1 MKQDLSLPVEVEA
14 FDTWAEVYDTQ
25 PNPLLALEERVLGS
39 MMPDVRGLDVLDAGC
54 GTGRWLQRLVDRSPR
69 SLLGV
74 DISPAMLLLAGI
86 KLSQKCSLRNGS
98 CTALPVSDT
107 SCDMVLS
114 SFVVSYLEDLEAFA
128 REIDRVARP
137 GATIFL
143 TDMHPETEAF
153 RGWKRAFK
161 VKGAE
166 MQISARGW
174 DLQQITQAFQARGFK
189 LVSLAEPAFGPEE
202 RQIFEESGKLELYH
216 STEDLPA
223 IYVLQLRKP
232 ASFPRLRKVLPQSA
246 GAFVLKQARCAIG
259 PDRTAAASISVVGER
274 IESVQNLS
282 RGQSQA
288 QFDGRYWVDAQT
300 HSVIRSSVDLSGYLL
315 LPGLI
320 NSHDHLEFSL
330 YPNIG
335 DGPYY
340 NAAQWARD
348 IHANSATLIARHRKV
363 PRSTSLWWGAI
374 RNLLC
379 GATTVCHHN
388 PVAPELTA
396 SEFPIRVVSEF
407 GWAHSP
413 SMEPDL
419 AGKFRESRA
428 DLPFIV
434 HAAEGVDEGSAEEI
448 FELDRIHALDQR
460 TVLVHGLACT
470 PESISLINRRCAAL
484 ILCPTSNEFL
494 FHRSPSLA
502 FIRSLDNAVLGSD
515 SPLTAAGDLLDEI
528 RFAHMR
534 IGIDANAIYAMVT
547 NRPAEVLRL
556 RRGEGG
562 IKPGSIADMVV
573 VRDTGLSPAETLAQ
587 LTSDQIELVILG
599 GRIQLAGP
607 SLIER
612 LPSVLRQGLQCFEVD
627 GQPRWVRAPIDKLL
641 AEAEEVLG
649 SDLRVG
655 GKRVCRAPAA

>member
-1 MKQDLSLPVEVEA
+1 MKQEISLPAEA
-14 FDTWAEVYDTQ
+14 FDAWAEVYDTQ

-39 MMPDVRGLDVLDAGC
+39 MMPDVRGLDILDAGC
-54 GTGRWLQRLVDRSPR
+54 GTGRWLQRLADGSPR

-86 KLSQKCSLRNGS
+86 KLSRNCSLRPGS
-98 CTALPVSDT
+98 CAALPVSDT
-107 SCDMVLS
+107 ACDMVLS

-143 TDMHPETEAF
+143 SDMHPETEAF

-161 VKGAE
+161 VQGAQ
-166 MQISARGW
+166 MQISAKGW
-174 DLQQITQAFQARGFK
+174 GLQQITQAFQSRGFK
-189 LVSLAEPAFGPEE
+189 LVSLTEPAFGPEE
-202 RQIFEESGKLELYH
+202 RQIFEECGKLELYNT
-216 STEDLPA
+216 TETLPA

-232 ASFPRLRKVLPQSA
+232 TSAPRLRKAMPQSA
-246 GAFVLKQARCAIG
+246 GTFVLKQGRYAIG
-259 PDRTAAASISVVGER
+259 PDRTAAGSIAVVGER
-274 IESVQNLS
+274 IQSIHNLS
-282 RGQSQA
+282 RGQSDA
-288 QFDGRYWVDAQT
+288 RYSMDGQS
-300 HSVIRSSVDLSGYLL
+300 HSYMGCSVDLSGYLL

-348 IHANSATLIARHRKV
+348 IHANRAPLIAQHRKV
-363 PRSTSLWWGAI
+363 PRSTCLWWGAI

-379 GATTVCHHN
+379 GATTVCHQN

-396 SEFPIRVVSEF
+396 PGFPIRVVSEF
-407 GWAHSP
+407 AWAHSP

-419 AGKFRESRA
+419 AGKFRQSRA

-434 HAAEGVDEGSAEEI
+434 HAAEGVDEGSAQEI

-494 FHRSPSLA
+494 FHRSPSLG
-502 FIRSLDNAVLGSD
+502 FIRSLDSAVLGSD

-534 IGIDANAIYAMVT
+534 IGVDANAIYAMVT
-547 NRPAEVLRL
+547 SRPAEVLRL

-562 IKPGSIADMVV
+562 IRPGSAADMLV
-573 VRDTGLSPAETLAQ
+573 VRDAGLSPAETLAQ

-612 LPSVLRQGLQCFEVD
+612 LPGVLRQGLQRFEVD
-627 GQPRWVRAPIDKLL
+627 GRPRWVRAPINQLL
-641 AEAEEVLG
+641 AEAEEALG

-655 GKRVCRAPAA
+655 GKRVRRAPAA

>member
-1 MKQDLSLPVEVEA
+1 MKQDLSEPVET
-14 FDTWAEVYDTQ
+14 FDAWAEVYDTQ

-54 GTGRWLQRLVDRSPR
+54 GTGRWLERLADRSPR

-86 KLSQKCSLRNGS
+86 KLSQNCVLRPGS

-107 SCDMVLS
+107 SCDLVLS

-137 GATIFL
+137 GASIFL
-143 TDMHPETEAF
+143 SDMHPETEAF

-161 VKGAE
+161 VKGVE
-166 MQISARGW
+166 MQISAMGW
-174 DLQQITQAFQARGFK
+174 DLKQITEAFQARGFK

-202 RQIFEESGKLELYH
+202 RQIFEECGKLELYH

-232 ASFPRLRKVLPQSA
+232 ASSPRLRKMMPQSA
-246 GAFVLKQARCAIG
+246 GAFVLKQARYATG
-259 PDRTAAASISVVGER
+259 PDRTAAGSIAVVGER
-274 IESVQNLS
+274 IQSVQNL
-282 RGQSQA
+282 SQA

-300 HSVIRSSVDLSGYLL
+300 HSFISCGVDLSGYLL

-348 IHANSATLIARHRKV
+348 IHANRAPLIARHRKV
-363 PRSTSLWWGAI
+363 PRSTCLWWGAI

-388 PVAPELTA
+388 PVVPELTGPW
-396 SEFPIRVVSEF
+396 FPIRVVSEF
-407 GWAHSP
+407 AWAHSL

-419 AGKFRESRA
+419 ASKFRESRA
-428 DLPFIV
+428 DLPVIV
-434 HAAEGVDEGSAEEI
+434 HAAEGVDEGSAQEI
-448 FELDRIHALDQR
+448 FELDRIHALDHR

-470 PESISLINRRCAAL
+470 PEAISLINQRRAAL

-494 FHRSPSLA
+494 FHRSPSLE
-502 FIRSLDNAVLGSD
+502 FVRSLDTVVLGND

-528 RFAHMR
+528 RFAHTR

-547 NRPAEVLRL
+547 NHPAEVLRL
-556 RRGEGG
+556 RRGEGA
-562 IKPGSIADMVV
+562 IKPGSVADMLV
-573 VRDTGLSPAETLAQ
+573 VRDAGLSPAETLAQ

-612 LPSVLRQGLQCFEVD
+612 LPDVLRQGLQRFEVD
-627 GQPRWVRAPIDKLL
+627 GQPRWVRAPINKLL
-641 AEAEEVLG
+641 ADAEEALG

-655 GKRVCRAPAA
+655 GKRVRRAPAA

>member
-1 MKQDLSLPVEVEA
+1 MKQDLSIPVEVEA

-54 GTGRWLQRLVDRSPR
+54 GTGRWLQRLVYRSPR
-69 SLLGV
+69 SLLGI

-86 KLSQKCSLRNGS
+86 KLSQKCSLRPGS

-143 TDMHPETEAF
+143 TDMHPETEAY

-161 VKGAE
+161 VNGAE

-189 LVSLAEPAFGPEE
+189 LVSLAEPAFGLEE

-216 STEDLPA
+216 STEALPA
-223 IYVLQLRKP
+223 IYVLELRKP
-232 ASFPRLRKVLPQSA
+232 ASFPRLRKMLPQSA
-246 GAFVLKQARCAIG
+246 GAFVLKQARYAIG
-259 PDRTAAASISVVGER
+259 PDRTATASISVVGER

-282 RGQSQA
+282 QA
-288 QFDGRYWVDAQT
+288 QFDGRYWVDAQS
-300 HSVIRSSVDLSGYLL
+300 HSVIKTSVDLSGYLL

-348 IHANSATLIARHRKV
+348 IHAHKATLIARHRKV

-396 SEFPIRVVSEF
+396 PGFPIRVVSEF
-407 GWAHSP
+407 AWAHSP

-448 FELDRIHALDQR
+448 FELDRIHALDKR

-470 PESISLINRRCAAL
+470 PESISLINQRCAAL

-494 FHRSPSLA
+494 FHRSPSLG
-502 FIRSLDNAVLGSD
+502 FVRSLDNALLGSD

-534 IGIDANAIYAMVT
+534 IGIDANAVYAMVT

-556 RRGEGG
+556 HRGEGG
-562 IKPGSIADMVV
+562 IKPGSVADMLV

-599 GRIQLAGP
+599 GRVQLAGP

-655 GKRVCRAPAA
+655 GKRVRRAPAA

>member
-1 MKQDLSLPVEVEA
+1 MKQDLSSPVVEA
-14 FDTWAEVYDTQ
+14 FDAWSEVYDTQ
-25 PNPLLALEERVLGS
+25 PNPLLALEERVLDS

-54 GTGRWLQRLVDRSPR
+54 GTGRWLQRLLARSPR

-86 KLSQKCSLRNGS
+86 KLSHNCSLRLGS

-107 SCDMVLS
+107 ACDMVLS

-128 REIDRVARP
+128 REVDRVARP
-137 GATIFL
+137 GATVFL

-153 RGWKRAFK
+153 RGWKRTFK

-166 MQISARGW
+166 TQIRAKGW

-202 RQIFEESGKLELYH
+202 RQIFEECGKLELYH
-216 STEDLPA
+216 STESLPA
-223 IYVLQLRKP
+223 IYVLELRKP
-232 ASFPRLRKVLPQSA
+232 TSAPRLRKVASQSA
-246 GAFVLKQARCAIG
+246 GSFVLKQARYATG
-259 PDRTAAASISVVGER
+259 PDTTAAGSIAVVGER
-274 IESVQNLS
+274 VQSIQS
-282 RGQSQA
+282 RSQA
-288 QFDGRYWVDAQT
+288 QFDGRYWIDE
-300 HSVIRSSVDLSGYLL
+300 RSHAFIGCSVDLSGYLL

-320 NSHDHLEFSL
+320 NAHDHLEFSL

-348 IHANSATLIARHRKV
+348 IHANRAPLIAQHRKV
-363 PRSTSLWWGAI
+363 PRSTCLWWGAI

-388 PVAPELTA
+388 PVTPELTGPG
-396 SEFPIRVVSEF
+396 FPIRVVQEF
-407 GWAHSP
+407 AWAHSP
-413 SMEPDL
+413 SLDPAL
-419 AGKFRESRA
+419 ASKFRESRA

-434 HAAEGVDEGSAEEI
+434 HAAEGVDEGSAQEI
-448 FELDRIHALDQR
+448 FELDRIQALDHR

-470 PESISLINRRCAAL
+470 PESISLINQRLSAL
-484 ILCPTSNEFL
+484 ILCPTSNQFL

-502 FIRSLDNAVLGSD
+502 FIRSLDTAVLGSD

-528 RFAHMR
+528 NFAR
-534 IGIDANAIYAMVT
+534 KQIGIDANSIYAMVT

-562 IKPGSIADMVV
+562 IKPGSLADILV
-573 VRDTGLSPAETLAQ
+573 VRDTGLSPADTLAH
-587 LTSDQIELVILG
+587 LTSDQIELVIVG

-612 LPSVLRQGLQCFEVD
+612 LPSVLRQGLELFQVD
-627 GQPRWVRAPIDKLL
+627 GQPRWVRAPINKLL
-641 AEAEEVLG
+641 AEAEEALG

-655 GKRVCRAPAA
+655 GKRVRHAPAA

>member
-14 FDTWAEVYDTQ
+14 FDTWAEVYDIQ
-25 PNPLLALEERVLGS
+25 ANPLLALEERVLGS

-86 KLSQKCSLRNGS
+86 KLSQKCILRPGS
-98 CTALPVSDT
+98 CTALPVNDT

-143 TDMHPETEAF
+143 ADMHPETEAF

-166 MQISARGW
+166 MQISTRGW
-174 DLQQITQAFQARGFK
+174 DLQQITKAFQARGFK
-189 LVSLAEPAFGPEE
+189 LVSLAEPAFGPQEK
-202 RQIFEESGKLELYH
+202 QIFEESGKLELYD
-216 STEDLPA
+216 STEGLPA
-223 IYVLQLRKP
+223 IYVLELRKP
-232 ASFPRLRKVLPQSA
+232 ASFPRLRKMLPQSA
-246 GAFVLKQARCAIG
+246 GAFVLKQARYANG
-259 PDRTAAASISVVGER
+259 PDRTAAASISIVGER
-274 IESVQNLS
+274 IESVQNL
-282 RGQSQA
+282 SQA

-300 HSVIRSSVDLSGYLL
+300 HSVIRNSVDLSGYLL

-320 NSHDHLEFSL
+320 NAHDHLEFSL

-348 IHANSATLIARHRKV
+348 IHANKATLIARHRKV
-363 PRSTSLWWGAI
+363 PRSTCLWWGAI

-379 GATTVCHHN
+379 GATSVCHHN
-388 PVAPELTA
+388 PVAPELTGP
-396 SEFPIRVVSEF
+396 EFPIRVVSEF
-407 GWAHSP
+407 AWAHSP

-470 PESISLINRRCAAL
+470 PESISLINQRSAAL

-494 FHRSPSLA
+494 FHRSPSLG
-502 FIRSLDNAVLGSD
+502 FVRSLDTAVLGSD

-528 RFAHMR
+528 RFAHLQ

-547 NRPAEVLRL
+547 NRAAEVLRL

-562 IKPGSIADMVV
+562 IKPGSVADMLV

-607 SLIER
+607 TLIER
-612 LPSVLRQGLQCFEVD
+612 LPSVLRQGLQRFEVD

-655 GKRVCRAPAA
+655 GKRVRRAPAA

>member
-1 MKQDLSLPVEVEA
+1 MTQDSPSPVELEV

-25 PNPLLALEERVLGS
+25 ANPLLALEERVLGS
-39 MMPDVRGLDVLDAGC
+39 LMPDVRGLDVLDAGC

-69 SLLGV
+69 SLVGV
-74 DISPAMLLLAGI
+74 DNSPGMLLLAGI
-86 KLSQKCSLRNGS
+86 KLSDHCDLRLGS
-98 CTALPVSDT
+98 CAALPVSDT
-107 SCDMVLS
+107 ACDLVLS

-153 RGWKRAFK
+153 RGWKRAFR
-161 VKGAE
+161 VKGTE
-166 MQISARGW
+166 MQIKARGW
-174 DLQQITQAFQARGFK
+174 DLQQITQVFQARGFK
-189 LVSLAEPAFGPEE
+189 LISLTEPAFGPQE
-202 RQIFEESGKLELYH
+202 RPIFEGNGKLELYH
-216 STEDLPA
+216 STDTLPA
-223 IYVLQLRKP
+223 IYLLQLRKSTS
-232 ASFPRLRKVLPQSA
+232 APRLRKVTSQSA
-246 GAFVLKQARCAIG
+246 GAFVLKQGRYATG
-259 PDRTAAASISVVGER
+259 PDTTAAGSIAVVGER
-274 IESVQNLS
+274 IQSIHNRS
-282 RGQSQA
+282 RGQ
-288 QFDGRYWVDAQT
+288 VDAWYSMDGQS
-300 HSVIRSSVDLSGYLL
+300 HSYMGCSVDLSGYLV

-320 NSHDHLEFSL
+320 NAHDHLEFSL

-335 DGPYY
+335 NGPYY

-348 IHANSATLIARHRKV
+348 IHTNSAPLIAQHRKV
-363 PRSTSLWWGAI
+363 PRSTCLWWGAI

-388 PVAPELTA
+388 PVFPDLIAPG
-396 SEFPIRVVSEF
+396 FPIRVVSEF
-407 GWAHSP
+407 AWAHSP
-413 SMEPDL
+413 AMEPDL

-434 HAAEGVDEGSAEEI
+434 HAAEGVDEASAQEI

-470 PESISLINRRCAAL
+470 PESISLINQRRAAL

-494 FHRSPSLA
+494 FHRSPSVA
-502 FIRSLDNAVLGSD
+502 FIRSLDTAVLGSD

-528 RFAHMR
+528 QFAHTR
-534 IGIDANAIYAMVT
+534 IGIDANTIYAMVT
-547 NRPAEVLRL
+547 HRPAEVLRL
-556 RRGEGG
+556 RRGEAGITPGG
-562 IKPGSIADMVV
+562 IADMLVL
-573 VRDTGLSPAETLAQ
+573 RDAGLSPAETVAQ
-587 LTSDQIELVILG
+587 LTSDQIELVVLG

-612 LPSVLRQGLQCFEVD
+612 LPGVLRQGLQRFEVD

-641 AEAEEVLG
+641 AEAQEALG

-655 GKRVCRAPAA
+655 GKRVRHAPAA

>member
-1 MKQDLSLPVEVEA
+1 MKQDLSVPVGVEA
-14 FDTWAEVYDTQ
+14 FDAWAEVYDTQ
-25 PNPLLALEERVLGS
+25 QNPLLALEERVLCS

-86 KLSQKCSLRNGS
+86 KLSQKCSLRPGT

-128 REIDRVARP
+128 REVDRVARP

-143 TDMHPETEAF
+143 SDMHPETEAF
-153 RGWKRAFK
+153 RGWKRSFK

-166 MQISARGW
+166 TQIGTMGW
-174 DLQQITQAFQARGFK
+174 DLQQITEAFQARGFK
-189 LVSLAEPAFGPEE
+189 LVSLTEPAFGPEE
-202 RQIFEESGKLELYH
+202 RQIFEECSKLDLYH
-216 STEDLPA
+216 STEALPA

-232 ASFPRLRKVLPQSA
+232 ASAPRPRKVMPQSA
-246 GAFVLKQARCAIG
+246 ESFVLKQARYAIG
-259 PDRTAAASISVVGER
+259 PDITTVGSVAVVGER
-274 IESVQNLS
+274 IQSIQNP
-282 RGQSQA
+282 SQA
-288 QFDGRYWVDAQT
+288 QYDGRYWVDEKS
-300 HSVIRSSVDLSGYLL
+300 HSFIGCSLDLSGYLL

-320 NSHDHLEFSL
+320 NAHDHLEFSL

-348 IHANSATLIARHRKV
+348 IHANRAPLIAQHRKV
-363 PRSTSLWWGAI
+363 PRSTCLWWGAI

-388 PVAPELTA
+388 PVTPELTGTG
-396 SEFPIRVVSEF
+396 FPIRVVQEF
-407 GWAHSP
+407 AWAHSP
-413 SMEPDL
+413 SLEPAL
-419 AGKFRESRA
+419 ASKFRESRA
-428 DLPFIV
+428 DLPFIL
-434 HAAEGVDEGSAEEI
+434 HAGEGVDEGSAQEI
-448 FELDRIHALDQR
+448 FELDRIHALDDR

-470 PESISLINRRCAAL
+470 PESISLINRRHAAL
-484 ILCPTSNEFL
+484 ILCPTSNHFL

-502 FIRSLDNAVLGSD
+502 FIRSLDAAVLGSD

-528 RFAHMR
+528 KFARNR
-534 IGIDANAIYAMVT
+534 IGIDANSIYAMVT

-562 IKPGSIADMVV
+562 IESGSLADMLV
-573 VRDTGLSPAETLAQ
+573 VRDAGLSPAESLAQ
-587 LTSDQIELVILG
+587 LTSDQIELVIVG

-612 LPSVLRQGLQCFEVD
+612 LPSVLRQGLQPFEVD
-627 GQPRWVRAPIDKLL
+627 GRPLWVRAPINKLL
-641 AEAEEVLG
+641 AEAEEALG
-649 SDLRVG
+649 SDLHVG
-655 GKRVCRAPAA
+655 GKRVRHAPAA

>member
-1 MKQDLSLPVEVEA
+1 
-14 FDTWAEVYDTQ
+14 
-25 PNPLLALEERVLGS
+25 
-39 MMPDVRGLDVLDAGC
+39 
-54 GTGRWLQRLVDRSPR
+54 
-69 SLLGV
+69 
-74 DISPAMLLLAGI
+74 
-86 KLSQKCSLRNGS
+86 
-98 CTALPVSDT
+98 
-107 SCDMVLS
+107 MVLS

-143 TDMHPETEAF
+143 SDMHPETEAF

-161 VKGAE
+161 VKGAQ
-166 MQISARGW
+166 MQISAKGW
-174 DLQQITQAFQARGFK
+174 GLRQITQAFQSRGFK
-189 LVSLAEPAFGPEE
+189 LVSLTEPAFGPEE
-202 RQIFEESGKLELYH
+202 RQIFEECGKLELYNT
-216 STEDLPA
+216 TETLPA

-232 ASFPRLRKVLPQSA
+232 TSAPRLRRAMPQSA
-246 GAFVLKQARCAIG
+246 GTFVLKQGRYAIG
-259 PDRTAAASISVVGER
+259 PDRTAAGSIAVVGER
-274 IESVQNLS
+274 IQSIHNLS
-282 RGQSQA
+282 RGQSDA
-288 QFDGRYWVDAQT
+288 RYSMDGQS
-300 HSVIRSSVDLSGYLL
+300 HSYMVCSVDLSGYLL

-348 IHANSATLIARHRKV
+348 IHANRAPLIAQHRKV
-363 PRSTSLWWGAI
+363 PRSTCLWWGAI

-396 SEFPIRVVSEF
+396 PGFPIRVVSEF
-407 GWAHSP
+407 AWAHSP

-419 AGKFRESRA
+419 AGKFRQSRA

-434 HAAEGVDEGSAEEI
+434 HAAEGVDEGSAQEI

-494 FHRSPSLA
+494 FHRSPSLG
-502 FIRSLDNAVLGSD
+502 FIRSLDSAVLGSD

-534 IGIDANAIYAMVT
+534 IGVDANAIYAMVT
-547 NRPAEVLRL
+547 SRPAEVLRL

-562 IKPGSIADMVV
+562 IQPGSAADMLV
-573 VRDTGLSPAETLAQ
+573 VRDAGLSPAETLAQ

-612 LPSVLRQGLQCFEVD
+612 LPGVLRQGLQRFEVD
-627 GQPRWVRAPIDKLL
+627 GRPRWVRAPINQLL
-641 AEAEEVLG
+641 AEAEEALG

-655 GKRVCRAPAA
+655 GKRVRRAPAA

>member
-1 MKQDLSLPVEVEA
+1 MKQDLSLPVAVEA
-14 FDTWAEVYDTQ
+14 FDAWSEVYDTQ

-39 MMPDVRGLDVLDAGC
+39 IMPDVRGLDVLDAGC
-54 GTGRWLQRLVDRSPR
+54 GTGRWLQKLADQSPR

-86 KLSQKCSLRNGS
+86 KLSRTCSLRLGN

-107 SCDMVLS
+107 ACDMVLS
-114 SFVVSYLEDLEAFA
+114 SFVLSYLDDLDTFA

-166 MQISARGW
+166 TQITARGW
-174 DLQQITQAFQARGFK
+174 DLQQIIQAFQARGFK
-189 LVSLAEPAFGPEE
+189 LVSLNEPAFGEEE
-202 RQIFEESGKLELYH
+202 RQIFEECGKLELYH
-216 STEDLPA
+216 STEALPA

-232 ASFPRLRKVLPQSA
+232 TSAPRLRKVTPHSA
-246 GAFVLKQARCAIG
+246 ESFILKQARYALG
-259 PDRTAAASISVVGER
+259 PDTIAAGSISVVGER
-274 IESVQNLS
+274 IQSIQN
-282 RGQSQA
+282 QSE
-288 QFDGRYWVDAQT
+288 FGIDERS
-300 HSVIRSSVDLSGYLL
+300 HSFIGSSLDLSGYLL

-320 NSHDHLEFSL
+320 NAHDHLEFSL

-348 IHANSATLIARHRKV
+348 IHANRAPLIARHRKV
-363 PRSTSLWWGAI
+363 PRSTCLWWGAI
-374 RNLLC
+374 RNLLS

-388 PVAPELTA
+388 PLTPELA
-396 SEFPIRVVSEF
+396 GPRFPIQVVQEF
-407 GWAHSP
+407 AWAHSP
-413 SMEPDL
+413 SFEPDL

-428 DLPFIV
+428 DLPFIL
-434 HAAEGVDEGSAEEI
+434 HAAEGVDEGSAQEI
-448 FELDRIHALDQR
+448 FELDRMHALDHR

-470 PESISLINRRCAAL
+470 PESISLINRRLAAL

-494 FHRSPSLA
+494 FHRAPSLA
-502 FIRSLDNAVLGSD
+502 FVRSLDTALLGSD

-528 RFAHMR
+528 RFARQR
-534 IGIDANAIYAMVT
+534 IGLDANSIYAMVT
-547 NRPAEVLRL
+547 SRTAEVLRL
-556 RRGEGG
+556 RRGEGA
-562 IKPGSIADMVV
+562 IKPGSVANMLV
-573 VRDTGLSPAETLAQ
+573 VRDTGRNPAETLAH
-587 LTSDQIELVILG
+587 LTSDEIELVIVG

-607 SLIER
+607 SLIQR
-612 LPSVLRQGLQCFEVD
+612 LPGVLKQGLQLFQVD
-627 GQPRWVRAPIDKLL
+627 GQPRWVRAPISKLL
-641 AEAEEVLG
+641 AEAEETLG

-655 GKRVCRAPAA
+655 GKRVRRATAA